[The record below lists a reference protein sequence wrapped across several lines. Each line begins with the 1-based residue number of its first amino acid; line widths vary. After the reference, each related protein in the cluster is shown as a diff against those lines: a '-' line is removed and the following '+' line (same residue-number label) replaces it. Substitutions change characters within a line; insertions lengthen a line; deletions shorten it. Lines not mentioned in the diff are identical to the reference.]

1 MENRKYQ
8 ALAHRTGCI
17 RKKYRLTPFEAAC
30 CALWLS
36 GAEEEKIPAL
46 AGEMDK
52 LRKER
57 WEGNAK

>member
-8 ALAHRTGCI
+8 ALAHRAGCI

-36 GAEEEKIPAL
+36 GTEEEKIPTL
-46 AGEMDK
+46 AEEMDK

-57 WEGNAK
+57 WKENAQ